1 MGPEEDEPR
10 DEGARPRRPNVGGS
24 QRATRLAALFV
35 AVLAVLFVGFLLYAR
50 TVPGGTAP
58 AASNGL
64 LLFSG
69 MFVGFAVVGVVYTLH
84 PAPRAVEVEADHVT
98 VVGRWG
104 RRLRLPSLE
113 RLSVSVVRRYQ
124 FSPRRDGPFVAI
136 NCGAIRQSYREL
148 VFWPCPRRL
157 HQRRGAPGGYV
168 RIGHGCGGWMR
179 SASCPWPSR

>member
-1 MGPEEDEPR
+1 MATPRAVRIPRSRPSPAVRASVGPEEDEPR

-113 RLSVSVVRRYQ
+113 RLSVSVVRRYPAGWLASTPVELIELWGEGVPNRSYLVESDL
-124 FSPRRDGPFVAI
+124 FAGANVSARR
-136 NCGAIRQSYREL
+136 R
-148 VFWPCPRRL
+148 
-157 HQRRGAPGGYV
+157 
-168 RIGHGCGGWMR
+168 
-179 SASCPWPSR
+179 